1 MPTECSVR
9 INALKRGDGVS
20 WARLLE
26 EFGPQ
31 IEGYARRMGAQDAED
46 VTGSTLESVA
56 RTIGTFTGS
65 ESQFRSWVFTIAHAR
80 IVDDHRR
87 RSRRPEVEFRQDFDR
102 IVEDRLEALFGG
114 DERVD
119 AALARLTAD
128 QREMLRNRFVVG
140 LSIGEIAMITGR
152 SEQATRVALH
162 RCIKRVRDLVE
173 SAAQVAS

>member
-1 MPTECSVR
+1 MTTECSAR

-20 WARLLE
+20 WAHLLE

-56 RTIGTFTGS
+56 RTIGTFNGS
-65 ESQFRSWVFTIAHAR
+65 ESQFRSWVFTIAHSR

-102 IVEDRLEALFGG
+102 VAEDRLEALFGG

-119 AALARLTAD
+119 AALAQLTAE
-128 QREMLRNRFVVG
+128 QREMLRSRFVVG
-140 LSIGEIAMITGR
+140 LSIREIANVSGR

-162 RCIKRVRDLVE
+162 RCIKRLRELIEAPAPVD
-173 SAAQVAS
+173 S